1 MPEFEY
7 IFPVFNYISLG
18 VGVFGIIVIVLG
30 AIRTFAK
37 VILIEISRDTERKTT
52 KERQKLRRQL
62 SSYLLLGLELLIAGD
77 VIRTIIRPNLEE
89 IAVLGC
95 IVIIS
100 LLQMKLC
107 AKWSQNS
114 DVSIKNPL
122 SPKQG

>member
-1 MPEFEY
+1 MPEFDY
-7 IFPVFNYISLG
+7 IFPVFNYVSFG
-18 VGVFGIIVIVLG
+18 VGIFGIIVIVLG

-62 SSYLLLGLELLIAGD
+62 SSYLLLGLELLIAGH

-95 IVIIS
+95 IVIIRIVIS
-100 LLQMKLC
+100 FFLNREERID
-107 AKWSQNS
+107 SQR
-114 DVSIKNPL
+114 V
-122 SPKQG
+122 G

>member
-18 VGVFGIIVIVLG
+18 VGVFGIIVIILG

-89 IAVLGC
+89 IAILGS
-95 IVIIS
+95 IVAVRVVIS
-100 LLQMKLC
+100 FFLNREERID
-107 AKWSQNS
+107 SQR
-114 DVSIKNPL
+114 V
-122 SPKQG
+122 G